1 MLLWKSDYIDTT
13 IAYSTDNEVS
23 SRYISLPKGW
33 TGKWT
38 RLVRERR
45 LSTRAMCREGA
56 TSPSRGGSWAGPA
69 RPRLDPWR
77 RQIIGPV
84 VDRSLQFELL
94 IQHFKPLKLLDCHGE
109 SIDCQSTSDGKSFKI
124 RFDYWEERDI
134 RNISYRKIMR
144 DGAKVFAQVKIE
156 NQKLD
161 WNVTAKVRLHNQYL
175 IWIACQV
182 S

>member
-1 MLLWKSDYIDTT
+1 M
-13 IAYSTDNEVS
+13 
-23 SRYISLPKGW
+23 
-33 TGKWT
+33 
-38 RLVRERR
+38 
-45 LSTRAMCREGA
+45 
-56 TSPSRGGSWAGPA
+56 
-69 RPRLDPWR
+69 
-77 RQIIGPV
+77 

-94 IQHFKPLKLLDCHGE
+94 IQNFKPLKLLDCHGE

-175 IWIACQV
+175 TPT

>member
-1 MLLWKSDYIDTT
+1 MLLWKSDFIDTT

-94 IQHFKPLKLLDCHGE
+94 IQNFKPLKLLDCHGE

-134 RNISYRKIMR
+134 RNISHRKIMR
-144 DGAKVFAQVKIE
+144 DGAKVFTQVKIE

-175 IWIACQV
+175 TPT